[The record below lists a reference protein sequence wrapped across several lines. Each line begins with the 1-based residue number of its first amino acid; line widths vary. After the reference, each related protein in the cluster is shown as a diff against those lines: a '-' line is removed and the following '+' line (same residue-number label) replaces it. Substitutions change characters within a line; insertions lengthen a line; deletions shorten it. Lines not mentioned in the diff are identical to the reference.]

1 MIFYIWRV
9 GLCDEWL
16 SFQFLSPIVV
26 CKFRRIWVGNVILH
40 KVFRMIKGYYS
51 QQTHSFYVKGAETIL
66 YTYKYWPFSDMFD
79 NCFSSH
85 GLPILT
91 IVKSSNSQKFVSNF
105 VFLSLA
111 YKYENLVT
119 VTQWPITGLT
129 LIERGFWIMLESGG
143 HLLDHPKTLW

>member
-1 MIFYIWRV
+1 MAECW
-9 GLCDEWL
+9 GLGKVDKVTAYYLC
-16 SFQFLSPIVV
+16 SKQHPNFQI
-26 CKFRRIWVGNVILH
+26 I
-40 KVFRMIKGYYS
+40 
-51 QQTHSFYVKGAETIL
+51 KGAETIL

-91 IVKSSNSQKFVSNF
+91 IVKSSNSQNFVSNF

-119 VTQWPITGLT
+119 V
-129 LIERGFWIMLESGG
+129 IMMCAKLCVRAFSCVAFVAVVS
-143 HLLDHPKTLW
+143 